1 MGKIVK
7 IQEASRND
15 LLAITKKEHDLRSK
29 AKQEIDPNNPR
40 VSNRYNRSSGYKG
53 FGIVNVD
60 TTNLLRKGNSLVV
73 TLSVGDYEDTIELD
87 DVLYWIQIVAEDKHN
102 TTPRQINSKG
112 VAQALS
118 NAIDGMNIKV
128 DCTCADWYYR
138 LAYQATLLGYKYG
151 EEVNIPNGGPP
162 KHDQRANPDNY
173 GALCFTG
180 DTEVVTDRGLIPIKD
195 IKVGDL
201 VFTHKG
207 RLKKVIDIGSRS
219 VNKLLKLHVGTQD
232 IYCTEDHP
240 FLTCNGR
247 GNQFKFEE
255 AKHIG
260 QTNWRRCVS
269 PVFRLD
275 EVIDIEDKYAFML
288 GLYLSDGTLCLRND
302 TKNPTMCSGIKMS
315 TSKDLTEFYDKKFNE
330 LGFEFSY
337 HEGSTGKSCYYY
349 IKSTELRDF
358 VYKFGGMN
366 YHDEYQKY
374 INTEV
379 LYWNKSAKL
388 SLIKGFFAGDGQ
400 YCSNGKYLNMRFL
413 NTNKNIIDM
422 LAIIMKSLGLH
433 VKICKYSR
441 YPRVVANNTKESIA
455 KDMYCITISGQ
466 DIKQIDD
473 EWFKCI
479 KGQKS
484 QQYPISNYTNNVVN
498 NDTVDY
504 HKFGVKYKETLIG
517 NNVVY
522 NISVEDDESYLVSK
536 DMIAVHN
543 CKHLTAVLSN
553 KSWIQQVTKTLM
565 DWLEQNISKVNV
577 YLGLVADKQLVMPD
591 ADLRQ
596 LGKKGAEQRKINDE
610 MRRKEVVKNYFKDY
624 KKKIQNH
631 LVDMSDD
638 EIAQDLD
645 NWVNT
650 TVNRFGVT
658 DDEYEDML
666 TQLLDYKEKHMLN
679 VSGNNP
685 STNKLNNI
693 NNEESGENNN
703 EG

>member
-1 MGKIVK
+1 MGKIIK

-73 TLSVGDYEDTIELD
+73 TLRVGDYEDTVELD

-173 GALCFTG
+173 GAL
-180 DTEVVTDRGLIPIKD
+180 
-195 IKVGDL
+195 
-201 VFTHKG
+201 
-207 RLKKVIDIGSRS
+207 
-219 VNKLLKLHVGTQD
+219 
-232 IYCTEDHP
+232 
-240 FLTCNGR
+240 
-247 GNQFKFEE
+247 
-255 AKHIG
+255 
-260 QTNWRRCVS
+260 
-269 PVFRLD
+269 
-275 EVIDIEDKYAFML
+275 
-288 GLYLSDGTLCLRND
+288 
-302 TKNPTMCSGIKMS
+302 
-315 TSKDLTEFYDKKFNE
+315 
-330 LGFEFSY
+330 
-337 HEGSTGKSCYYY
+337 
-349 IKSTELRDF
+349 
-358 VYKFGGMN
+358 
-366 YHDEYQKY
+366 
-374 INTEV
+374 
-379 LYWNKSAKL
+379 
-388 SLIKGFFAGDGQ
+388 
-400 YCSNGKYLNMRFL
+400 
-413 NTNKNIIDM
+413 
-422 LAIIMKSLGLH
+422 
-433 VKICKYSR
+433 
-441 YPRVVANNTKESIA
+441 
-455 KDMYCITISGQ
+455 
-466 DIKQIDD
+466 
-473 EWFKCI
+473 
-479 KGQKS
+479 
-484 QQYPISNYTNNVVN
+484 
-498 NDTVDY
+498 
-504 HKFGVKYKETLIG
+504 
-517 NNVVY
+517 
-522 NISVEDDESYLVSK
+522 
-536 DMIAVHN
+536 

-666 TQLLDYKEKHMLN
+666 TQLLDYKEKHMPN

-693 NNEESGENNN
+693 NNEESGEENN
-703 EG
+703 EESGQ